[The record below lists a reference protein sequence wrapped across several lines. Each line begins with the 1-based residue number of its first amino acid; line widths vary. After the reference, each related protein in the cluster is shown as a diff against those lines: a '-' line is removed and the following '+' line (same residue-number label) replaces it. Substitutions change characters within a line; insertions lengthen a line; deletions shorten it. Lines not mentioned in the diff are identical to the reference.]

1 MSITQEGKILYNET
15 RRILRNAK
23 DHNRLVLFVG
33 AGASMDSG
41 MPSWPQAIEQI
52 ASRLPLSDN
61 DRPYDSLKIP
71 QYYFNSRGKKE
82 YIQLMRKVF
91 LYGTPLK
98 TTPLHKKLIDCQA
111 ETIITTNYDHLIE
124 QASEE
129 SNEVRYVISKDSD
142 LPYKNSS
149 RELIKMHGDFE
160 NDNFV
165 LKEDDY
171 LQYSLNFR
179 LIETYI
185 KSLVGSKVV
194 LFVGYSLNDPDTKQ
208 IFTWVKD
215 VLKDDFQ
222 RAYLILSKAE
232 KNEIERAYF
241 RNLGINLIY
250 TSELVD
256 EWNAKTHTEQLV
268 EFFDYILEDEEEK
281 TLDRVYRELKPL
293 QDLNY
298 VYGKY
303 IKNALW
309 KVGIICDGNEIDLSD
324 SMYSEKDKNE
334 NFKHLLWTYLEKEE
348 LPEDCAIDTS
358 DWNKLKVIKNVL
370 CKSCITSAKRKIDRK
385 YHIVD
390 LCDHFENVIEELMF
404 SFDYQKLDEM
414 KNNNV
419 MHLGPDSPDL
429 YMQQAYIC
437 AVLNDYYYAY
447 RCLSTAAGIYYR
459 NKQYTWYFIAEF
471 NRKYVGK
478 VCLHPL
484 ISPLLS
490 EEEREQLEI
499 EVKAIDLDQTLV
511 TIPDLGH
518 NHNEFLTELSD
529 FRITYNL
536 FYDMF
541 ADALKANEEAKTAYS
556 FFAGTAAYEK
566 MQNSAQDYNDYETC
580 NYLILDRY
588 NEIRSIFLL
597 YLRSIFASVMAEDLS
612 DPLSDEDVFGAGN
625 IKQDKLTS
633 FEIYV
638 ILRYLSQSD
647 LKKLIKEHDIK
658 FLPCNEHALEYIE
671 KIADSM
677 ICAKNYIKRTVF
689 SQDLFWVYLEL
700 LSHVKVSEDLAA
712 KVLEHLSDSWQE
724 TELRSNREGINRFLI
739 NLCDDHHYHNKKIS
753 AFAAKMLDHIF
764 DLLIADPGS
773 RLHFRGMIGN
783 LSYLCKKS
791 ENAYDDAMK
800 IKKISEACKID
811 FCIGFYGNIGSD
823 AQNLI
828 REQFHDWQ
836 PEDSASDY
844 MLYCEVVLAKIIEP
858 DPDTE
863 KKMYEWIKS
872 VAAVKETDHK
882 SGITRFPKEADYSDV
897 INELINLYLSDQ
909 ISDMDALSE
918 IINEFGDP
926 MSRWL
931 LNMESFDY
939 VAFDCKWLDL
949 CQSGLLKKI
958 AANCIAREKI
968 LATYKKK
975 YESGTVSNKI
985 TGLIVKFFL
994 SNANENDVGSV

>member
-15 RRILRNAK
+15 RRIIRNAK

-41 MPSWPQAIEQI
+41 MPSWSQAIEQI

-61 DRPYDSLKIP
+61 DKQYDPLKIP
-71 QYYFNSRGKKE
+71 QYYFNFRGKKE
-82 YIQLMRKVF
+82 YIQLMREVF
-91 LYGTPLK
+91 LYGIPLK

-124 QASEE
+124 QAAEE

-222 RAYLILSKAE
+222 RAYLVLSKVK

-256 EWNAKTHTEQLV
+256 EWDSKTHTKQLV
-268 EFFDYILEDEEEK
+268 EFFDYILENEEE
-281 TLDRVYRELKPL
+281 TMLDRLYRELKPL

-303 IKNALW
+303 VKNALW
-309 KVGIICDGNEIDLSD
+309 KVGIICGGNDIDLS
-324 SMYSEKDKNE
+324 SSIYLEKDKNE
-334 NFKHLLWTYLEKEE
+334 DFKHLLWTYLEKEE
-348 LPEDCAIDTS
+348 VPEDCSIDTS

-370 CKSCITSAKRKIDRK
+370 CKSCITSAKREIDRK
-385 YHIVD
+385 YHRVD
-390 LCDHFENVIEELMF
+390 LCDHSENAIEELMF

-414 KNNNV
+414 KNNNI
-419 MHLGPDSPDL
+419 MQLGTDSPDL

-447 RCLSTAAGIYYR
+447 RCLSTASRIYYK

-478 VCLHPL
+478 VCLHTWM
-484 ISPLLS
+484 SPLRS
-490 EEEREQLEI
+490 EEEREQLEL

-518 NHNEFLTELSD
+518 NHNEFLAELSD

-541 ADALKANEEAKTAYS
+541 SDALKANEEARTAYS

-566 MQNSAQDYNDYETC
+566 MQSSAQDYNNYETC
-580 NYLILDRY
+580 NFLILDRY

-612 DPLSDEDVFGAGN
+612 DPLSDKDVFSAGN

-633 FEIYV
+633 FEVYV

-647 LKKLIKEHDIK
+647 LKKLMKEHDIK
-658 FLPCNEHALEYIE
+658 FLPCNEQAFEYIE

-677 ICAKNYIKRTVF
+677 ICAKKYIKRTAF

-724 TELRSNREGINRFLI
+724 TESMSNRESINHFLV

-753 AFAAKMLDHIF
+753 AFAEKMLEHIF
-764 DLLIADPGS
+764 DLLIADP
-773 RLHFRGMIGN
+773 RRQLHFRSMIGY
-783 LSYLCKKS
+783 LSYLCKKVKMHMTMPRKS
-791 ENAYDDAMK
+791 RKYLKHVKWIFVLDFIE
-800 IKKISEACKID
+800 IS
-811 FCIGFYGNIGSD
+811 
-823 AQNLI
+823 
-828 REQFHDWQ
+828 
-836 PEDSASDY
+836 
-844 MLYCEVVLAKIIEP
+844 
-858 DPDTE
+858 
-863 KKMYEWIKS
+863 
-872 VAAVKETDHK
+872 
-882 SGITRFPKEADYSDV
+882 
-897 INELINLYLSDQ
+897 
-909 ISDMDALSE
+909 AL
-918 IINEFGDP
+918 
-926 MSRWL
+926 MR
-931 LNMESFDY
+931 
-939 VAFDCKWLDL
+939 K
-949 CQSGLLKKI
+949 
-958 AANCIAREKI
+958 
-968 LATYKKK
+968 T
-975 YESGTVSNKI
+975 
-985 TGLIVKFFL
+985 
-994 SNANENDVGSV
+994 

>member
-15 RRILRNAK
+15 RRIIRNAK

-41 MPSWPQAIEQI
+41 MPSWSQAIEQI
-52 ASRLPLSDN
+52 ASKLPLSDN
-61 DRPYDSLKIP
+61 DKLYDPLKIP

-82 YIQLMRKVF
+82 YIQLMREVF

-98 TTPLHKKLIDCQA
+98 ITPLHKKLINCQA

-124 QASEE
+124 QAAEE

-149 RELIKMHGDFE
+149 RELIKMHGGFE

-185 KSLVGSKVV
+185 KSLIGSKVV
-194 LFVGYSLNDPDTKQ
+194 LFVGYSLNDPDMKQ

-222 RAYLILSKAE
+222 RAYLVLSKVE

-256 EWNAKTHTEQLV
+256 EWDLKTHTEQLV

-281 TLDRVYRELKPL
+281 TLDCLYRELKPL

-303 IKNALW
+303 VKNALW
-309 KVGIICDGNEIDLSD
+309 KVGITCDGNEIDLS
-324 SMYSEKDKNE
+324 SSIYPEKDKNKD
-334 NFKHLLWTYLEKEE
+334 FKHLLWTYLEKEE
-348 LPEDCAIDTS
+348 ETEDCSINTS

-370 CKSCITSAKRKIDRK
+370 CKSCITSAKREIDRK
-385 YHIVD
+385 YHRVD
-390 LCDHFENVIEELMF
+390 LCDHSENAIEELMF

-414 KNNNV
+414 KNNNI
-419 MHLGPDSPDL
+419 MQLGTDSPDL

-447 RCLSTAAGIYYR
+447 RCLSTASRIYYK

-478 VCLHPL
+478 VCLHPWM
-484 ISPLLS
+484 SPLLS
-490 EEEREQLEI
+490 EEERERLEI

-518 NHNEFLTELSD
+518 NHNEFLAELSD

-541 ADALKANEEAKTAYS
+541 SDALKANEEARTAYS

-566 MQNSAQDYNDYETC
+566 MQSSAQDYNDYETC
-580 NYLILDRY
+580 NFLILDRY

-612 DPLSDEDVFGAGN
+612 NPLSDEDVFSVGN

-633 FEIYV
+633 FEVYV

-647 LKKLIKEHDIK
+647 LKKLMKEHDIK

-677 ICAKNYIKRTVF
+677 ICAKKYIKGTNF

-700 LSHVKVSEDLAA
+700 LSHVKVSEDLAT

-724 TELRSNREGINRFLI
+724 IELMRNRECINHFLV

-753 AFAAKMLDHIF
+753 AFATKMLDHIF
-764 DLLIADPGS
+764 DLLIADPES
-773 RLHFRGMIGN
+773 RLHFGGMISY

-791 ENAYDDAMK
+791 ENAYDDA
-800 IKKISEACKID
+800 KKIQNVSEACKID
-811 FCIGFYGNIGSD
+811 FCVEFYSNIGSD

-828 REQFHDWQ
+828 REQFHNLKLK
-836 PEDSASDY
+836 DSASDY
-844 MLYCEVVLAKIIEP
+844 KLYCDAVLAKIIQP

-863 KKMYEWIKS
+863 EKVYEWIRS
-872 VAAVKETDHK
+872 VAVVKKTDRK
-882 SGITRFPKEADYSDV
+882 SGITRLPKEADYSEV
-897 INELINLYLSDQ
+897 IKKLVNLYLSDQ
-909 ISDMDALSE
+909 ISDIEALSE
-918 IINEFGDP
+918 IMNEFGDS
-926 MSRWL
+926 MSRWI

-939 VAFDCKWLDL
+939 ANFDCKWLDF
-949 CQSGLLKKI
+949 CQFGLLKKI
-958 AANCIAREKI
+958 AANSIAREKI
-968 LATYKKK
+968 LAAYKKQ
-975 YESGTVSNKI
+975 YESGTVSNNI
-985 TGLIVKFFL
+985 TELIVKFFIL
-994 SNANENDVGSV
+994 NADEK

>member
-15 RRILRNAK
+15 RRIIRNAK

-41 MPSWPQAIEQI
+41 MPSWSQAIEQI

-61 DRPYDSLKIP
+61 DKQYDPLKIP
-71 QYYFNSRGKKE
+71 QYYFNFRGKKE
-82 YIQLMRKVF
+82 YIQLMREVF
-91 LYGTPLK
+91 LYGIPLK

-124 QASEE
+124 QAAEE

-222 RAYLILSKAE
+222 RAYLVLSKVK

-256 EWNAKTHTEQLV
+256 EWDSKTHTKQLV
-268 EFFDYILEDEEEK
+268 EFFDYILENEEE
-281 TLDRVYRELKPL
+281 TMLDRLYRELKPL

-303 IKNALW
+303 VKNALW
-309 KVGIICDGNEIDLSD
+309 KVGIICGGNDIDLS
-324 SMYSEKDKNE
+324 SSIYLEKDKNE
-334 NFKHLLWTYLEKEE
+334 DFKHLLWTYLEKEE
-348 LPEDCAIDTS
+348 VPEDCSIDTS

-370 CKSCITSAKRKIDRK
+370 CKSCITSAKREIDRK
-385 YHIVD
+385 YHRVD
-390 LCDHFENVIEELMF
+390 LCDHSENAIEELMF

-414 KNNNV
+414 KNNNI
-419 MHLGPDSPDL
+419 MQLGTDSPDL

-447 RCLSTAAGIYYR
+447 RCLSTASRIYYK

-478 VCLHPL
+478 VCLHTWM
-484 ISPLLS
+484 SPLRS
-490 EEEREQLEI
+490 EEEREQLEL

-518 NHNEFLTELSD
+518 NHNEFLAELSD

-541 ADALKANEEAKTAYS
+541 SDALNVEVISCLVKT
-556 FFAGTAAYEK
+556 
-566 MQNSAQDYNDYETC
+566 Q
-580 NYLILDRY
+580 
-588 NEIRSIFLL
+588 
-597 YLRSIFASVMAEDLS
+597 
-612 DPLSDEDVFGAGN
+612 
-625 IKQDKLTS
+625 
-633 FEIYV
+633 
-638 ILRYLSQSD
+638 
-647 LKKLIKEHDIK
+647 
-658 FLPCNEHALEYIE
+658 
-671 KIADSM
+671 
-677 ICAKNYIKRTVF
+677 
-689 SQDLFWVYLEL
+689 
-700 LSHVKVSEDLAA
+700 
-712 KVLEHLSDSWQE
+712 
-724 TELRSNREGINRFLI
+724 
-739 NLCDDHHYHNKKIS
+739 
-753 AFAAKMLDHIF
+753 
-764 DLLIADPGS
+764 
-773 RLHFRGMIGN
+773 
-783 LSYLCKKS
+783 
-791 ENAYDDAMK
+791 
-800 IKKISEACKID
+800 
-811 FCIGFYGNIGSD
+811 
-823 AQNLI
+823 
-828 REQFHDWQ
+828 
-836 PEDSASDY
+836 
-844 MLYCEVVLAKIIEP
+844 
-858 DPDTE
+858 
-863 KKMYEWIKS
+863 
-872 VAAVKETDHK
+872 
-882 SGITRFPKEADYSDV
+882 
-897 INELINLYLSDQ
+897 
-909 ISDMDALSE
+909 
-918 IINEFGDP
+918 
-926 MSRWL
+926 
-931 LNMESFDY
+931 
-939 VAFDCKWLDL
+939 
-949 CQSGLLKKI
+949 
-958 AANCIAREKI
+958 
-968 LATYKKK
+968 
-975 YESGTVSNKI
+975 
-985 TGLIVKFFL
+985 
-994 SNANENDVGSV
+994 